1 MENYFLPTNTK
12 QKQVQNKVHKDINKR
27 KQITNNDNS
36 AEKKIKT
43 ANALNL

>member
-12 QKQVQNKVHKDINKR
+12 WKQVQNKVHEDTNKR
-27 KQITNNDNS
+27 KQITNDDNS
-36 AEKKIKT
+36 VEKKIKT